1 VKIRRRNLK
10 NLLRKNKGDI
20 MSTEKIRCELCHKY
34 AEPVEVNFK
43 DTPGT
48 TITMYVCNKCWLK
61 LVDVN
66 AKDAGIE

>member
-1 VKIRRRNLK
+1 
-10 NLLRKNKGDI
+10 